1 MPPSQ
6 PARQLAL
13 PESTRLP
20 AAVTPWMGCTCR
32 GQQQHNLASEQYCF
46 AFGPPHASAA
56 FLPARPIGGRHRRC
70 RCAVEQPARRSTCAA
85 EHQAIAPA
93 SQAPSST
100 PSKTHPTFRQVP
112 PSAPRPSTQA
122 TLSPSCAALMA
133 ATYPPGPPPMITTSF
148 TLCRQGG
155 RPPKEGGSALHPR
168 PETRGAPPAA
178 HPDIQIAP
186 RRFCQRAHLVCRRKA
201 PNQGQPGP

>member
-112 PSAPRPSTQA
+112 PSAPRHILHALQA
-122 TLSPSCAALMA
+122 GRQAPKRGRVSPSPPARNSRRPACCTPRHPDRAQEVLPASTPGLQTQSPEPGPAGTLAGAVAPTGSAAL
-133 ATYPPGPPPMITTSF
+133 
-148 TLCRQGG
+148 
-155 RPPKEGGSALHPR
+155 
-168 PETRGAPPAA
+168 
-178 HPDIQIAP
+178 
-186 RRFCQRAHLVCRRKA
+186 
-201 PNQGQPGP
+201 